1 MSPSLSLPT
10 LSLTLTKTHFP
21 LFSPSPLPT
30 PSSTLL
36 SHFKSLIP
44 HCSISNSS
52 NSDHHLWLRE
62 EQRWIREEQRWLREE
77 QRWARERDSLLR
89 EIAELKLEVQALQ
102 RRVSSHEVSSDAVVN
117 VKTLLQVLKEKNLVL
132 DSESSVRRLVLEHN
146 ENENRKEEE
155 PEEVIEHEKEV
166 VVIEE
171 SVSASSSSSS
181 ATVKKRT
188 TLRKGSEGEQV
199 QELQEALLKLGFY
212 SGEDEMEYFSFD
224 SGTDRAVKTWQA
236 AVGVPEDGIM
246 THELLERL
254 YLEIATNDAGNGTD
268 NKKSA
273 PVLLKEVENGAA
285 IASVTEISEGQQKV
299 VVKDDSGV
307 QVSSH
312 GRVFLLGE
320 NRWEEPSRLVAT
332 PGVDRTKNKDGT
344 TKCLQCR
351 GEGQLLCTECDGS
364 GEPNIEPQFMEWV
377 GETTKCPYCEGLGYT
392 PCDLCGGKATV

>member
-1 MSPSLSLPT
+1 MKLFHPMSPSLSLPT
-10 LSLTLTKTHFP
+10 LSLTLTKPHFP
-21 LFSPSPLPT
+21 LFSPS
-30 PSSTLL
+30 S
-36 SHFKSLIP
+36 SHFNSFIP

-62 EQRWIREEQRWLREE
+62 EQRWLREEQRWLREE

-89 EIAELKLEVQALQ
+89 EIDDLKLQIQALQ
-102 RRVSSHEVSSDAVVN
+102 LRVSTHEVSSDAVVN
-117 VKTLLQVLKEKNLVL
+117 VKTLLQVLKDKNLIL
-132 DSESSVRRLVLEHN
+132 DSESSLRRLVLDHN
-146 ENENRKEEE
+146 DNGNRKEEE
-155 PEEVIEHEKEV
+155 TVQVIEHEKEV
-166 VVIEE
+166 VVIED
-171 SVSASSSSSS
+171 SVSSSSSS
-181 ATVKKRT
+181 SPTAKKRT

-212 SGEDEMEYFSFD
+212 SGEEEMEYFSFD

-246 THELLERL
+246 TEELLEIL
-254 YLEIATNDAGNGTD
+254 YLEITTKDAGNVTD

-273 PVLLKEVENGAA
+273 PVLQKEVKNGAVV
-285 IASVTEISEGQQKV
+285 ASVTEISEVQQKV
-299 VVKDDSGV
+299 VAKDDSGV

-312 GRVFLLGE
+312 QGVFLLGE
-320 NRWEEPSRLVAT
+320 NRWEEPSRLVAS

-351 GEGQLLCTECDGS
+351 GEGRLLCTECDGS

-377 GETTKCPYCEGLGYT
+377 GEATKCPYCEGLGYA